1 MVPPN
6 EVWAGSPAK
15 KLRDIKPAEKN
26 YLRSLPARY
35 RELSGQHQE
44 IMELLAL
51 KQHDYS
57 R

>member
-1 MVPPN
+1 MPDN

-15 KLRDIKPAEKN
+15 KLRDIKPAEKD

-35 RELSGQHQE
+35 RELSGQHHE
-44 IMELLAL
+44 IMEVLSQ
-51 KQHDYS
+51 KQHDFA